1 MKRSAIFLRT
11 ISSLSSDTLLDGL
24 LRSNL
29 LLLKR
34 KRTKRKRRDQ
44 MKKLMMNE
52 IPEHDRR
59 RYGAA
64 LLEVLNQLRS
74 DPETLAKIK
83 ARAAENERRRT

>member
-1 MKRSAIFLRT
+1 MNGPMI
-11 ISSLSSDTLLDGL
+11 
-24 LRSNL
+24 
-29 LLLKR
+29 
-34 KRTKRKRRDQ
+34 
-44 MKKLMMNE
+44 NE

-59 RYGAA
+59 RYGSA